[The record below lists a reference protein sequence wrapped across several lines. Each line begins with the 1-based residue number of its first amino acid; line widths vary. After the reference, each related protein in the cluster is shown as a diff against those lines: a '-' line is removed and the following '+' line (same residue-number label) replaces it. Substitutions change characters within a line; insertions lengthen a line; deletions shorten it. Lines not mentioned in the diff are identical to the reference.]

1 MPAKSDRARLGE
13 ERPGTKGG
21 KEYIL
26 LCQSVKYKGDMKVN
40 GPLCGGM
47 VSLDFALQ
55 VGTPP
60 LPLVLGALGLEMSF

>member
-1 MPAKSDRARLGE
+1 
-13 ERPGTKGG
+13 
-21 KEYIL
+21 
-26 LCQSVKYKGDMKVN
+26 MKVN